1 MAGRRTNEKSD
12 PEGKQNVGNAGVI
25 STNAGRFAVC
35 VTHADEEW
43 MIAKTVC
50 RVPGL
55 RIEKE
60 HHCGKQK
67 RCLKGALL

>member
-25 STNAGRFAVC
+25 STNAGRFAVR

-50 RVPGL
+50 SLLGL
-55 RIEKE
+55 TNGKE
-60 HHCGKQK
+60 YGYENKK
-67 RCLKGALL
+67 SV